1 MFGEIGDLPVHALAV
16 HAAVVAV
23 PLAALMAV
31 LFVIPRTHKWAQL
44 PLALVS
50 VGALVAVYVAR
61 QSGQHLENN
70 LLDRGILTQ
79 GSPAKD
85 LVDTHYERAKWLWY
99 IMIAFTIIA
108 VVAYVLS
115 RNAERYRG
123 VVSAVMSVLL
133 IVGAGAVA
141 FQVYRVGDAG
151 AKAVW
156 NPDGTQ
162 DYSSG

>member
-16 HAAVVAV
+16 HATVVAV
-23 PLAALMAV
+23 PLAALLAV
-31 LFVIPRTHKWAQL
+31 LFVIPRTHHWARL
-44 PLALVS
+44 PLAIVS
-50 VGALVAVYVAR
+50 VGALISIYVAR

-70 LLDRGILTQ
+70 LLDRGVLTQ

-99 IMIAFTIIA
+99 IFIAFTVIA
-108 VVAYVLS
+108 IVAYALS
-115 RNAERYRG
+115 RNAERYHG
-123 VVSAVMSVLL
+123 VLAAAMSVLL
-133 IVGAGAVA
+133 IVGAGAVV

-162 DYSSG
+162 DYSTG